1 MGTHTSALNDQAIP
15 TARCISWSAQAA
27 ALTAVAVALEQ
38 LAGARH
44 QFGRFRIDWFRGQW
58 RLRRSSLREP
68 CFIGSGWLP
77 AGRSVVERA
86 AIMRCADSRSRA
98 SAADLLRSCSNSA
111 VAAFAACLSRSAS
124 SVALLDCATS
134 VSRSRRAVAS
144 SRVSSATR
152 SRSCNKDCRR
162 SCSARK
168 YMPTHT
174 ATTRLA
180 AIEKAANR
188 FRAREARFGSTAAAS
203 ILAVTAVS
211 GGPRNE
217 ML

>member
-1 MGTHTSALNDQAIP
+1 MNL
-15 TARCISWSAQAA
+15 
-27 ALTAVAVALEQ
+27 ALEQ
-38 LAGARH
+38 CAEARH
-44 QFGRFRIDWFRGQW
+44 QFGRFWIDRFRGQG
-58 RLRRSSLREP
+58 RLRGNSLREP
-68 CFIGSGWLP
+68 CFVASGWLP

-111 VAAFAACLSRSAS
+111 LAAFAACLSRSAS

-134 VSRSRRAVAS
+134 VSRPWRAVAS

-162 SCSARK
+162 SCSARR

-188 FRAREARFGSTAAAS
+188 FRAREARFGLTAAAS
-203 ILAVTAVS
+203 ILAVATDA
-211 GGPRNE
+211 GGAASARDVMMSLANCCCVAANSPRRGLIE
-217 ML
+217 ISSPC